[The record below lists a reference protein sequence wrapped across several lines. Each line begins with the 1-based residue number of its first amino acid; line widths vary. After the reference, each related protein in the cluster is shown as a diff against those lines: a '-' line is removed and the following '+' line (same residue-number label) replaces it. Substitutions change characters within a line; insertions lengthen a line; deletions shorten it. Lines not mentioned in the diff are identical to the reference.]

1 MTLFYYRKCQLKNFK
16 QINAILLFKNLPLWE
31 GKRNLE
37 LDAKQGRDGI
47 FLDFL
52 YLSKDIII
60 SDIHR

>member
-1 MTLFYYRKCQLKNFK
+1 MLSFYLKTCPYEK
-16 QINAILLFKNLPLWE
+16 
-31 GKRNLE
+31 GNLE

-60 SDIHR
+60 SDIHREKNIYIKSWCGVL